1 MPLRTKCGSSV
12 RSKSNE
18 SSESFESDV
27 SILSSVSSLSSVSIF
42 CGGATS
48 ISDGIFR
55 WFGGFQC
62 DSGEGPNVLL
72 LVIMLQCNL
81 LSVFKCCL
89 K

>member
-12 RSKSNE
+12 RSKSDE

-62 DSGEGPNVLL
+62 DSGDRRG
-72 LVIMLQCNL
+72 
-81 LSVFKCCL
+81 SKCSTTGYNAPMQFIECF
-89 K
+89 